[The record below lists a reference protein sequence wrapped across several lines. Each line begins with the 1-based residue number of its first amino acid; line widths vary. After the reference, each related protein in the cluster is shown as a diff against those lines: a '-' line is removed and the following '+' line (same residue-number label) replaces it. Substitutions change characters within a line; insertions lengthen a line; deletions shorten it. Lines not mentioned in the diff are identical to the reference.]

1 MTPSFCPNPKCP
13 HHFDDAQPGSYTG
26 TFTSAGFYATRVS
39 GLVARFRCS
48 SCGRYFSER
57 TFSLDYYT
65 KKTLDYAEVFRAVTA
80 SESVSA
86 IARHL
91 KCSSA
96 SVQNRLERLGR
107 NALATHAHLIH
118 GLGLAEDIVVDG
130 FESFDRSQYFP
141 NNFNLL
147 LGKDSQF
154 LYSYTRATLRRKGRM
169 TRTQHKRRADL
180 DRICPLPRNA
190 LRRSCDRLF
199 AAIPQLWRPVLRSPI
214 TLWTDEH
221 RTYQQSL
228 SANGS
233 IATATSQGSFI
244 HATLPSKA
252 PRTLAN
258 PLFAANY
265 YDRELRKDLAA
276 FRRESTCFTR
286 NVAAGYLRFA
296 VYVAWHNYRKPH
308 RVRFPVDAPSPLHAE
323 SVGISHNRIEEEM
336 RRMICDRAFL
346 SKQTLSL
353 EETDIW
359 LKRHR
364 TPLKRQPEYVPQ
376 FVSAGHLQGSEN

>member
-1 MTPSFCPNPKCP
+1 M
-13 HHFDDAQPGSYTG
+13 
-26 TFTSAGFYATRVS
+26 SAGFYTTRVS
-39 GLVARFRCS
+39 GFVARFRCT
-48 SCGRYFSER
+48 SCGRFFSER

-65 KKTLDYAEVFRAVTA
+65 KKTLDYYEVFRAIAA

-91 KCSSA
+91 KCSGA

-107 NALATHAHLIH
+107 NAVATHSRLVN
-118 GLGLAEDIVVDG
+118 GLGLAEDLVADG

-141 NNFNLL
+141 NNINLL

-154 LYSYTRATLRRKGRM
+154 LYSYTHATLRRKGRM
-169 TRTQHKRRADL
+169 TRVQRKRREYF

-199 AAIPQLWRPVLRSPI
+199 AAIPQLWRPARRSPL

-221 RTYQQSL
+221 RTYPLAL

-233 IATATSQGSFI
+233 IAAAASHGSFI
-244 HATLPSKA
+244 HATCSSKA
-252 PRTLAN
+252 PRTVTN

-265 YDRELRKDLAA
+265 YDRELRKDVAS

-296 VYVAWHNYRKPH
+296 VYTVWHNYQKSH
-308 RVRFPVDAPSPLHAE
+308 RIHSQIETPSPLHAE
-323 SVGISHNRIEEEM
+323 VAGIANHRIEEELG
-336 RRMICDRAFL
+336 RMFRDRAFL
-346 SKQTLSL
+346 SKHSLSP

-376 FVSAGHLQGSEN
+376 FASAGYMQASEN